1 MRQVLSEIQDGA
13 FAKEWL
19 GEAEAGFPHFLALR
33 REARG
38 SELERVGREL
48 RPMMPW
54 LHSEEKRVG
63 PDEEVPDGEH
73 Q

>member
-38 SELERVGREL
+38 SQLESVGREL

-54 LHSEEKRVG
+54 LHSEERRVG
-63 PDEEVPDGEH
+63 GDEEVPDGER
-73 Q
+73 